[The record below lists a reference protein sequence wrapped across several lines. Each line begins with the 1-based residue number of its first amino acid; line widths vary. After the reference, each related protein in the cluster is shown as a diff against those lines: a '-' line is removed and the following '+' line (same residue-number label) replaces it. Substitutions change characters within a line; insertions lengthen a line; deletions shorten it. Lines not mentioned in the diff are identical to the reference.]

1 MKKVYL
7 VANGDLRLSADRIC
21 EQAQSE
27 MERKLI
33 ASLEREGVKVVR
45 AHQYDPVK
53 KHGFIDSQKYGIEVF
68 RSIPK
73 DAPLVV
79 AEAVWE
85 YTQHILPGLITHRG
99 PILTV
104 ANWSGTWPG
113 LVGLLNI
120 NASLTKAGKRYSTIW
135 SENFDDEFFLKGIR
149 SWLKNGSIS
158 HDVTHVRPY
167 EDGEISK
174 AEAREGIESAREI
187 MDKKAI
193 MGIFDEGCMGMYNAI
208 IPDELLQPLGIF
220 KERLSQS
227 TLYAKMQTVTDSE
240 AQKIYDWLK
249 AKGMK
254 FNLGSNGETDLT
266 ENQIIQQCKMYIAAL
281 RIADEFGCAFIGI
294 QYQQGLKDLCPASD
308 LAEGLFNNVDR
319 PPVYHEETKR
329 ELFAGEALPHFNE
342 ADELAGVDAL
352 VTNRVWRRLGYPPE
366 TTLHDIRWG
375 RHFKGDGLDDFV
387 WVFEISGSIPAAH
400 IEGGY
405 SEAVSERQPPVYFK
419 LGGGT
424 LKGVSK
430 PGNIVWSRMFIEGG
444 KLKYD
449 IGLGKAVKLPE
460 KETEERLN
468 LTNHEWPIMHAVLEG
483 VTRDQMMARHKAN
496 HIQVAYA
503 PDEQGARRALYV
515 KAAAMNEL
523 GVEVYICGKV

>member
-266 ENQIIQQCKMYIAAL
+266 ENQIIQQCKM
-281 RIADEFGCAFIGI
+281 
-294 QYQQGLKDLCPASD
+294 
-308 LAEGLFNNVDR
+308 
-319 PPVYHEETKR
+319 
-329 ELFAGEALPHFNE
+329 
-342 ADELAGVDAL
+342 
-352 VTNRVWRRLGYPPE
+352 
-366 TTLHDIRWG
+366 
-375 RHFKGDGLDDFV
+375 
-387 WVFEISGSIPAAH
+387 
-400 IEGGY
+400 
-405 SEAVSERQPPVYFK
+405 
-419 LGGGT
+419 
-424 LKGVSK
+424 
-430 PGNIVWSRMFIEGG
+430 
-444 KLKYD
+444 
-449 IGLGKAVKLPE
+449 
-460 KETEERLN
+460 
-468 LTNHEWPIMHAVLEG
+468 
-483 VTRDQMMARHKAN
+483 
-496 HIQVAYA
+496 
-503 PDEQGARRALYV
+503 
-515 KAAAMNEL
+515 
-523 GVEVYICGKV
+523 